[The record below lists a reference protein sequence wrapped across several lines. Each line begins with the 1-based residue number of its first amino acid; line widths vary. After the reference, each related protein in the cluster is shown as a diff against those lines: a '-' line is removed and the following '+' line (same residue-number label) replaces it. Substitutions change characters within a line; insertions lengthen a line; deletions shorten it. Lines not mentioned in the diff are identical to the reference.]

1 MAAKKAPAKKKEVK
15 NHTKAEFVDLVAKK
29 TGATKADSNKA
40 LDAVLESLT
49 EVLKGGDA
57 VSFIGFGKFS
67 VGDRAAR
74 AGRNPATGKEIK
86 IAASKAAKFSAGKAL
101 KDAVNSKK

>member
-29 TGATKADSNKA
+29 SGLTKADSNKA
-40 LDAVLESLT
+40 LDAVIESLT
-49 EVLKGGDA
+49 DVLKGGDA
-57 VSFIGFGKFS
+57 ISFIGFGKFS

-74 AGRNPATGKEIK
+74 IGRNPQTGKEIK
-86 IAASKAAKFSAGKAL
+86 IKASKTAKFTAGKAL
-101 KDAVNSKK
+101 KDSVNSK